1 VNLVLLSALVVIV
14 TFFLYTMSKGIGMIV
29 DSPTLTIMLV
39 VVMIVCGM
47 LILLSWKRDREQE
60 NAKLAA
66 ELPRLP

>member
-1 VNLVLLSALVVIV
+1 
-14 TFFLYTMSKGIGMIV
+14 MSKGIGMIV